1 MQQPQSWLAA
11 GAGPATG
18 AGLPAPAT
26 FEEASMERSKSFVKA
41 LQELKNLRPQLYSA
55 SEYCEKSYLHSEQKQ
70 MVLDNLKDYAVRA
83 LVNAVDHLGTVAYK
97 LTDLYEQQASEVSTL
112 ELKVASLNQQVLAC
126 QTYTDKEGLRQQQ
139 MIGTVTRHHKHYI
152 VPSAGNKRMQAFSE
166 MQTDA
171 ELDLRPRPYPSEKTL
186 YWHLASEKNSKTNG
200 VRESEFAHGETKTT
214 KPSTSSG
221 GFHLPGKESSAS
233 PLPKRLQS
241 NVSSSAIVIRN
252 SGMKDQPGA
261 RPLSSFSSFDNP
273 RGRQIQ
279 KAPLRTKSMLAAFFV
294 RHRSGKMKNVSVR

>member
-1 MQQPQSWLAA
+1 MQQQQQLSWLA
-11 GAGPATG
+11 GAEPR
-18 AGLPAPAT
+18 PAPTT
-26 FEEASMERSKSFVKA
+26 FDEASMERSKSFVMA

-112 ELKVASLNQQVLAC
+112 ELKVASLNQQVLTC

-139 MIGTVTRHHKHYI
+139 MIGTASRHHKHYI
-152 VPSAGNKRMQAFSE
+152 VPCAGNKRMQAFSE
-166 MQTDA
+166 MQTDT
-171 ELDLRPRPYPSEKTL
+171 EFDLRPRPYPSEKTL
-186 YWHLASEKNSKTNG
+186 YWHLASEKNSKSNG
-200 VRESEFAHGETKTT
+200 ERHSEFVHGETKTT
-214 KPSTSSG
+214 KPTSSG
-221 GFHLPGKESSAS
+221 GFHLIGKEIPA

-241 NVSSSAIVIRN
+241 NATSSDIVTHNI
-252 SGMKDQPGA
+252 GMKDQPGA
-261 RPLSSFSSFDNP
+261 RHLSSFSSFDNP
-273 RGRQIQ
+273 RERQIQ